1 MSYIYLLPPG
11 GKQMNQNKLTFES
24 ENLVVDWI
32 SFNIQGLI
40 DPKLIANYL
49 FQNFGFNYTIE
60 KRINGKWKSES
71 SNSNSARQNQFK
83 VSFRQHE
90 YNPEAKSFWVGTK
103 IDFSGKNATQIYKA
117 MRAQKF
123 DWNIFKPYR
132 LSFSRFDLCYFRERK
147 SNQQKGDLELF
158 MNKCCQKAFLRSKKN
173 IAEYTRNHQGF
184 ILRIGSRK
192 SPNYYRVYETR
203 NGLRFELEMKKTILQ
218 DFLFIDHP
226 ENFEDTLTR
235 HFYEHSKKVLV
246 LDDLYTDWLIHY
258 SRKTD
263 KPINSLVTSYLTK
276 SDFGTIA
283 NKTRVFRLLQFLS
296 FSRRRRY
303 FTCEKYLLS
312 QKYYLIQFPVKEFMN
327 FIKIENKNHYQFKK
341 VIDFLQDLQKNIPP
355 VTIFYENYFRGVASI
370 PFVEI
375 QKEDK
380 YLVAKVL
387 IAEQLYWYQYPFVF
401 PVNFLSYQTT
411 YELHVKLQIIQVM
424 SQNSLEKVFYVKV
437 FLDQFNLPQQK
448 KAQLKKLISRT
459 FKELQDSQL
468 IQNQFQLITKSG
480 KIQQI
485 NQLIPLRIGQSEI
498 IRFYERL

>member
-1 MSYIYLLPPG
+1 
-11 GKQMNQNKLTFES
+11 MNQNKFSFES
-24 ENLVVDWI
+24 ENLVVDYI

-71 SNSNSARQNQFK
+71 SNSARQNQFK

-103 IDFSGKNATQIYKA
+103 IDFPGKNAAQIYKP
-117 MRAQKF
+117 MRAQEF
-123 DWNIFKPYR
+123 DWNIFKPYM

-147 SNQQKGDLELF
+147 SNEQKGDLELL

-218 DFLFIDHP
+218 NFLFTDHP

-263 KPINSLVTSYLTK
+263 KPINSLVTSYLTSNNLQTIKNQK
-276 SDFGTIA
+276 S
-283 NKTRVFRLLQFLS
+283 VFRLLQFLS
-296 FSRRRRY
+296 FSRRRPY
-303 FTCEKYLLS
+303 CTKYLLS
-312 QKYYLIQFPVKEFMN
+312 QKYYLIKFPVKEFMD
-327 FIKIENKNHYQFKK
+327 FIKIKNNNHYQLTQ
-341 VIDFLQDLQKNIPP
+341 IQNFLQDLKQNTPDI
-355 VTIFYENYFRGVASI
+355 TIFSDDYFRSAASI

-375 QKEDK
+375 QKEHK
-380 YLVAKVL
+380 SLVAKVL
-387 IAEQLYWYQYPFVF
+387 IAEQLYCYQYPFSF
-401 PVNFLSYQTT
+401 PSSFISYQTN
-411 YELHVKLQIIQVM
+411 YELQVKLQIIQCM
-424 SQNSLEKVFYVKV
+424 STDSLEKVFHATD
-437 FLDQFNLPQQK
+437 FLDQFNVSTQK
-448 KAQLKKLISRT
+448 QANIKKLIAESFHQLQHHNRIKNK
-459 FKELQDSQL
+459 FKLV
-468 IQNQFQLITKSG
+468 TKSG
-480 KIQQI
+480 KVQET
-485 NQLIPLRIGQSEI
+485 NKLVPLKIGQSKS
-498 IRFYERL
+498 IRFYEVL